1 MCASVDFTK
10 NISIEEQ
17 LEIKKIIFLQ
27 KYSNT
32 SEISITS
39 INNKNLPGLENS
51 NKYDNC
57 SSLYV
62 KDFEIFQITKNK
74 IKPKVCIFSSLPENN
89 LNPFQTYAKLNN
101 LYQKRIIDLR
111 NLKDTEEPNFLLLN
125 DIFSQ

>member
-1 MCASVDFTK
+1 M
-10 NISIEEQ
+10 
-17 LEIKKIIFLQ
+17 EIKKIIFLQ
-27 KYSNT
+27 KYYNT
-32 SEISITS
+32 PEISITS

-62 KDFEIFQITKNK
+62 KDFEICQITKNK

-89 LNPFQTYAKLNN
+89 LNPFQAYAKLNN